1 MWFGLMEGGTP
12 VFDLA
17 SEPWNTIRKREIK
30 PTRVDILFLKN
41 KVQMVK
47 AIILT
52 AQQNGQDEEER
63 QAG

>member
-30 PTRVDILFLKN
+30 PTRVEY
-41 KVQMVK
+41 
-47 AIILT
+47 A
-52 AQQNGQDEEER
+52 DEVI
-63 QAG
+63 

>member
-1 MWFGLMEGGTP
+1 LLEQHPLT
-12 VFDLA
+12 D
-17 SEPWNTIRKREIK
+17 ER
-30 PTRVDILFLKN
+30 DILFLKN